1 MNLILVSR
9 KGGGGQKIL
18 FFKRG
23 GLQPLDSP
31 PYPGLVACPVY
42 IGVYIGITM
51 SKLMVI
57 FLSGNVL
64 NSNKFFSSLSTSQ
77 FYREFTLALTMLYFG
92 KLINY

>member
-1 MNLILVSR
+1 VNLILVSR

-31 PYPGLVACPVY
+31 PYPGLVACP
-42 IGVYIGITM
+42 VYIGITM